1 MHCEQIVV
9 VETATRISIANTIS
23 LLDAHTSGTI
33 LNLTYNQQVV
43 SVAADRFWR
52 HHLGY
57 KLPGLTLL
65 MMITFVVLEIT
76 NQHLEFSS
84 YLGAAINVPIVI
96 MSYSFMR
103 IRKQAVQE
111 FNAVRDDPI
120 VLELHSNELLVRSA
134 IGELRVESNQPVKVL
149 RAQNSM
155 VLALGQA
162 KYFAVPLLGLS
173 DQEKDSL
180 DSSFSR
186 WNWSEAA

>member
-1 MHCEQIVV
+1 MRLVFPVV
-9 VETATRISIANTIS
+9 YA
-23 LLDAHTSGTI
+23 SGNI

-43 SVAADRFWR
+43 SVSADRFWR

-57 KLPGLTLL
+57 KLPALALL

-76 NQHLEFSS
+76 GQYLEFSS

-96 MSYSFMR
+96 MCYSFMR
-103 IRKQAVQE
+103 IRKLAVQE
-111 FNAVRDDPI
+111 FNAVRDAPV

-134 IGELRVESNQPVKVL
+134 IGERRVESDQQVQVL
-149 RAQNSM
+149 RAQNSL

-162 KYFAVPLLGLS
+162 EYLTVPLLGLS

-180 DSSFSR
+180 DSSFNR
-186 WNWSEAA
+186 WNWSKAA